1 MGVRDGVL
9 NRNYSPVSDG
19 NIFVIIFSSFQ
30 FIAEFLL
37 TFLLSSGKVRSYSS
51 RRERLY
57 KVVIIFEVLRLGKE
71 LSFQFS

>member
-19 NIFVIIFSSFQ
+19 NIFVTIFSSFQ

-37 TFLLSSGKVRSYSS
+37 TFLLSSGKVRSDNY
-51 RRERLY
+51 RREGFYR
-57 KVVIIFEVLRLGKE
+57 VVIIFEVLR
-71 LSFQFS
+71 